1 LLDADTSY
9 FVALPLRR
17 YRQRRRQGQNGV
29 RRGLKVCT
37 ALMVLA
43 SNIAGASSPTGVFVS
58 AGPLFSSDASL
69 TSAPIASGSAFV
81 AGAWTGAVFASDG
94 TWQPAIPF
102 QASRYGGTAQR
113 LQDGRIAIIGTAS
126 TNATVPA
133 EVVDP
138 VLGTTVSSG
147 PMLVKRYGSVAIPRP
162 DGKLLV
168 WGGFQSG
175 TSWPPLSQ
183 AEVFDPASATF
194 ASGGTAL
201 PGRWNAA
208 LTLLADGRYLLTG
221 GSTADQVIQQIAAVY
236 NPATNTTAPT
246 GAMAKLRTTHS
257 AVLLDDGRVLIFGGL
272 TYVSGS
278 QDVADSAEVYTP
290 SSNTFATVPHMVQ
303 HRMLHVA
310 SLLPDGQV
318 LIVGGIGQYGQYIA
332 NAEIFDPNT
341 NAFTALPPMLHP
353 RKSATAVSLGGGR
366 VLIAGGSDA
375 QGTVEESEIFE
386 YDHILADSFEPTH

>member
-1 LLDADTSY
+1 
-9 FVALPLRR
+9 
-17 YRQRRRQGQNGV
+17 V
-29 RRGLKVCT
+29 RRGLNVCT

-43 SNIAGASSPTGVFVS
+43 SGIAGASPPTGVFVP

-81 AGAWTGAVFASDG
+81 AGAWTGAVFSDDG
-94 TWQPAIPF
+94 SWQPTIPF
-102 QASRYGGTAQR
+102 HASRYGGTAQR
-113 LQDGRIAIIGTAS
+113 LPDGRIAVIGTAS
-126 TNATVPA
+126 TNAVVPA
-133 EVVDP
+133 EIVDP
-138 VLGTTVSSG
+138 FLGTAVSSG
-147 PMLVKRYGSVAIPRP
+147 PMLMKRYGSVVIPRP
-162 DGKLLV
+162 DGKLFV

-194 ASGGTAL
+194 ANGGTAL

-221 GSTADQVIQQIAAVY
+221 GSTADQVIQQVAAVY
-236 NPATNTTAPT
+236 NPTTNTSVPT

-257 AVLLDDGRVLIFGGL
+257 AVLLNDRRVLIFGGL
-272 TYVSGS
+272 TYVGGS
-278 QDVADSAEVYTP
+278 QDVADTAEIYTP
-290 SSNTFATVPHMVQ
+290 SANAFATMPHMVQ
-303 HRMLHVA
+303 HRMLHA
-310 SLLPDGQV
+310 ALLLPDGRV
-318 LIVGGIGQYGQYIA
+318 LIVGGIGQYGQYIT
-332 NAEIFDPNT
+332 NAEIFDPST

-366 VLIAGGSDA
+366 VLIVGGSDA

-386 YDHILADSFEPTH
+386 YDRILSDSFELSPP